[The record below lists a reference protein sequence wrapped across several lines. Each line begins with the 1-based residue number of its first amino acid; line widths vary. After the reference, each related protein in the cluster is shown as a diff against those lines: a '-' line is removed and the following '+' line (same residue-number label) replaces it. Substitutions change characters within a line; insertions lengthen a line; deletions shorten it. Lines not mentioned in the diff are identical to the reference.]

1 MVKVDIIIILTLI
14 IIMVKVDNI
23 IIIILTLII
32 IMVKMD
38 IIIILTLIIIMVKVD
53 ILILIIMVKVDN
65 PNRAISN
72 VDDYSDSSR
81 LLAATIL
88 RFPF

>member
-1 MVKVDIIIILTLI
+1 M
-14 IIMVKVDNI
+14 
-23 IIIILTLII
+23 
-32 IMVKMD
+32 
-38 IIIILTLIIIMVKVD
+38 ILTLIIIMVKVD
-53 ILILIIMVKVDN
+53 IIIIIIMVKVDILIIIMVKVDN

-88 RFPF
+88 RFLF

>member
-1 MVKVDIIIILTLI
+1 M
-14 IIMVKVDNI
+14 
-23 IIIILTLII
+23 
-32 IMVKMD
+32 
-38 IIIILTLIIIMVKVD
+38 ILTLIIIMVKVD
-53 ILILIIMVKVDN
+53 IIIIIIMVKVDN

-88 RFPF
+88 RFLF

>member
-1 MVKVDIIIILTLI
+1 M
-14 IIMVKVDNI
+14 
-23 IIIILTLII
+23 
-32 IMVKMD
+32 
-38 IIIILTLIIIMVKVD
+38 ILTLIIIMVKVD
-53 ILILIIMVKVDN
+53 IIIIIMVKVDIIHIIMVKVDILIIIMVKVDN

-88 RFPF
+88 RFLF

>member
-23 IIIILTLII
+23 IIIILTLVI

-53 ILILIIMVKVDN
+53 ILIIIMVKVDN

-88 RFPF
+88 RFLF

>member
-1 MVKVDIIIILTLI
+1 MIIIIVIIIMVKVDIIII
-14 IIMVKVDNI
+14 
-23 IIIILTLII
+23 
-32 IMVKMD
+32 
-38 IIIILTLIIIMVKVD
+38 
-53 ILILIIMVKVDN
+53 IIMVKVDN

>member
-14 IIMVKVDNI
+14 IIMVKVD
-23 IIIILTLII
+23 IL
-32 IMVKMD
+32 
-38 IIIILTLIIIMVKVD
+38 ILIIMVKVD